1 MQNQE
6 IQTHCFRKTSS
17 LVLSSNVV
25 PSWNM
30 KNEAFVFTFFS
41 LAISYR
47 FTTLGAT
54 GNSGPVSTAGYANTS
69 LRGAVT
75 LLRGIQIW
83 TVPFTALFTI
93 TVAGSSARDAASYSG
108 GHGAIVTGVVRLT
121 KGTVLHLLIGQ
132 KGLKESSA
140 TGGGGGT
147 FVVFSNDTL
156 LAAAG
161 GGGGAGALITSEDGL
176 NGQTYSNGT
185 VHGGENGLGGHVYA
199 AENNFAGGGGG
210 FKGNGKCS
218 YNDSSLPREC
228 HQAGK
233 SYLNGGLGGTGNG
246 TGGFGGGGAAYN
258 DFPGGGG
265 GYSGGG
271 VRVTSYGGSKGGG
284 GGSFF
289 TGGVKASNQVNT
301 GDGYVSIDYDSSIN

>member
-1 MQNQE
+1 M
-6 IQTHCFRKTSS
+6 
-17 LVLSSNVV
+17 
-25 PSWNM
+25 
-30 KNEAFVFTFFS
+30 
-41 LAISYR
+41 SYL

-54 GNSGPVSTAGYANTS
+54 GNSGPVSTAGYTNTS

-93 TVAGSSARDAASYSG
+93 TVAGSSAGDALLYLG

-132 KGLKESSA
+132 KGLKEASA

-147 FVVFSNDTL
+147 FVVFSNDKL

-161 GGGGAGALITSEDGL
+161 GGGGAGALITSEDGS

-185 VHGGENGLGGHVYA
+185 VYGGENGLGGHVCA
-199 AENNFAGGGGG
+199 VENNFAGGGGG

-218 YNDSSLPREC
+218 YNISCTLPREC

-271 VRVTSYGGSKGGG
+271 VFVTSYGGSKGGG

-289 TGGVKASNQVNT
+289 TGDVKASNQVNT
-301 GDGYVSIDYDSSIN
+301 GDGYVSIDYDTSIN